1 MISIY
6 QSLNS
11 AHQILLAY
19 IMEKRKVIRKVS
31 LLGDGAVGKTSL
43 IRRYVLDVFSDE
55 YLTTFGAKVT
65 KKVLDLEEVELTM
78 MIWDI
83 LGQKGQ
89 KSLHASYYSGTNGA
103 LVVCDL
109 SRPETLEST
118 LEWAIDLRKVAGDIP
133 IVPVANKM
141 DLPAQ
146 VTQDGM
152 ERMAAV
158 LGDGFILTSA
168 RTGEGVPAAFERLA
182 KRMTG
187 AS

>member
-1 MISIY
+1 
-6 QSLNS
+6 
-11 AHQILLAY
+11 
-19 IMEKRKVIRKVS
+19 MEKRKVIRKVS

-43 IRRYVLDVFSDE
+43 IRRYVLDVFSDD
-55 YLTTFGAKVT
+55 YITTFGAKVT
-65 KKVLDLEEVELTM
+65 KKVIDQESVEMTM

-89 KSLHASYYSGTNGA
+89 KTLHASYYSGTNGA

-109 SRPETLEST
+109 TRPETLEST

-141 DLPAQ
+141 DLPAE
-146 VTQDGM
+146 VADDGL
-152 ERMAAV
+152 EKVAAV
-158 LGDGFILTSA
+158 LGDTFMLTSA
-168 RTGEGVPAAFERLA
+168 KTGEGVPEAFERLA
-182 KRMTG
+182 QRILG